1 MKGIS
6 VYRPACRTPPAAAFI
21 DSLEPRLREKLLR
34 QLITLPGT
42 PPSALREPH
51 YKHFAIEKYRDLY
64 ELRERGK
71 LIVRVIFTYRTDGQ
85 ILLLHGFVK
94 QQSRDTLRA
103 LEQSLRALADLREH
117 PEYAVEYKIKEEE
130 TA

>member
-21 DSLEPRLREKLLR
+21 DSLEPRLREELLR

-117 PEYAVEYKIKEEE
+117 PEYAVEYKIKEE

>member
-6 VYRPACRTPPAAAFI
+6 VYRPACRTPP
-21 DSLEPRLREKLLR
+21 
-34 QLITLPGT
+34 
-42 PPSALREPH
+42 SALREPH
-51 YKHFAIEKYRDLY
+51 YKHFVIEKYRDLY

-71 LIVRVIFTYRTDGQ
+71 LIVRVIFAFRPDGQ

-94 QQSRDTLRA
+94 RQSRDTLRA

-117 PEYAVEYKIKEEE
+117 PEAAVEYKIKEEE